1 MWDGVQCGMCLLHAH
16 TNVQYVCVCVCVLL
30 FVRVQVT
37 YSTINRSVYKPHLL
51 IPQPSS
57 VHLCAYLQ
65 EPSFISATVL

>member
-1 MWDGVQCGMCLLHAH
+1 MACACYMLIR
-16 TNVQYVCVCVCVLL
+16 TYSMSVCVCVLL

-37 YSTINRSVYKPHLL
+37 YSTLNRSVYKPHLL

-65 EPSFISATVL
+65 EPSFISATML